1 VDKFPDAVL
10 DPKEAGHSQGQ
21 CHDLI
26 AAPDF
31 GASMFHLDDAR
42 ETIGYVL
49 RDEIHGSNFA
59 VSVVRGGYGKRFHD
73 LRPTARKRSERIP

>member
-1 VDKFPDAVL
+1 MPVDKFPDVVL

-21 CHDLI
+21 CHHLI

-59 VSVVRGGYGKRFHD
+59 GGAPAPRALKGEK
-73 LRPTARKRSERIP
+73 L